1 MTELTHAEQVVFDH
15 VQLCNNHL
23 CVGHRP
29 EKDFLFNFKIGDLV
43 TSINARPRNLI
54 GAVHGFIYSPFTN
67 SYRVVLDVDCD
78 VEIDNIRRQLR
89 DWRDRINLVPIP
101 ENVIALDRADAFI
114 LQKPQSKS
122 KFTVPAAP
130 VLSNT
135 AVSCGNGKLFIDGSA
150 PELAAQPVAA
160 QD

>member
-78 VEIDNIRRQLR
+78 VEIDNIRPS
-89 DWRDRINLVPIP
+89 DRIESLTYNLHTI
-101 ENVIALDRADAFI
+101 DF
-114 LQKPQSKS
+114 KPVEARM
-122 KFTVPAAP
+122 TVFY
-130 VLSNT
+130 
-135 AVSCGNGKLFIDGSA
+135 K
-150 PELAAQPVAA
+150 
-160 QD
+160 